1 MSEKDPPDNKVT
13 PFTVIE
19 TGGAPSKEPDAETS
33 GANDEA
39 LAIRIAHM
47 EDDHRDL
54 GAAIEAMESQPHRDR
69 LAIARLKK
77 KKLHLKDEIL
87 KLKNSMT
94 PDIIA

>member
-1 MSEKDPPDNKVT
+1 MSDDETSDKNVT
-13 PFTVIE
+13 PFRVIDS
-19 TGGAPSKEPDAETS
+19 GKPAPKEADAEES

-39 LAIRIAHM
+39 LSIRITHM

-54 GAAIEAMESQPHRDR
+54 GAAIEALETQPHRDR

-87 KLKNSMT
+87 KLKNTMT

>member
-1 MSEKDPPDNKVT
+1 MSDDETSDKNIT
-13 PFTVIE
+13 PFRVIDSGEPASKDE
-19 TGGAPSKEPDAETS
+19 TEEEA

-39 LAIRIAHM
+39 LSIRIAHM

-54 GAAIEAMESQPHRDR
+54 GAAIQALESQPHRDR

-77 KKLHLKDEIL
+77 KKLLLKDEIE
-87 KLKNSMT
+87 KLKNTIT